1 VPFSLRPHENIDN
14 KLYNVKMERR
24 PSNRHPG
31 GAFSCWAC
39 RFRPNGAWPRR
50 PPVPTPWAG
59 GRAPPVA
66 SSTRHHAAVRCG
78 NTPTVPVL
86 DHRVVVQTT
95 GAGLRG
101 LASTSLIQP
110 WRGRAH
116 RPPWPALALGPSLCL
131 STAPACATSF
141 STPPESRSLAGSRS
155 RCHCL
160 IHTTSKRRPSRGTQR
175 PARSSARRLPPRS
188 SRRPFAGRHAF
199 CCVEVRVCCIPD
211 PA

>member
-1 VPFSLRPHENIDN
+1 
-14 KLYNVKMERR
+14 MERR

-110 WRGRAH
+110 WRGRAPCGTDH
-116 RPPWPALALGPSLCL
+116 HGRHWPSG
-131 STAPACATSF
+131 
-141 STPPESRSLAGSRS
+141 
-155 RCHCL
+155 
-160 IHTTSKRRPSRGTQR
+160 RRFV
-175 PARSSARRLPPRS
+175 SARRRLARPRFQRLPKVVRWRGRALAATASSRPHPSGGHRAELNGLHGRRRDVSPRS